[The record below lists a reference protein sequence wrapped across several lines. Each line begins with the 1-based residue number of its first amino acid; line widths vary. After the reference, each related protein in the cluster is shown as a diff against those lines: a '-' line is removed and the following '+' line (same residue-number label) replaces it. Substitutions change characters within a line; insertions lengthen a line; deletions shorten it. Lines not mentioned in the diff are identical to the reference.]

1 MPPRSSPLLLVLA
14 LVALAAGGWLLL
26 ASDQEPPPPPVAPVA
41 APDPTPQASPEESGN
56 LATIRAETDPARALQ
71 LANDGHYQFPQGGL
85 YPDREVI
92 AIRSLLRLQRQDE
105 AKGRAQRFLQR
116 FPAHPQAPLVRRM
129 AGL

>member
-1 MPPRSSPLLLVLA
+1 LLPVLA

-26 ASDQEPPPPPVAPVA
+26 DRGQEPEPAPPPVA
-41 APDPTPQASPEESGN
+41 APEPAPQASPEESGN